1 MMKRPAHL
9 AAIFLFFAGLPAPAF
24 AQVSGSVQLT
34 FAKAGL
40 VVGAG
45 GGSGVLI
52 YKGHSYPFRVTGLS
66 VAGW

>member
-1 MMKRPAHL
+1 MMRRPVHL

-24 AQVSGSVQLT
+24 AQASGSVQLT

-45 GGSGVLI
+45 GGIGVLM
-52 YKGHSYPFRVTGLS
+52 YRGHR
-66 VAGW
+66 